1 MSWRLREER
10 WCILFTAAAA
20 EPNPPIVCVS
30 NVGALDTILPYYQ
43 QYQPNN
49 VYNKITLLF
58 QFSNTSSRVIHRST
72 VNERGNTEFLYI
84 SSKYIITITIPKREY
99 S

>member
-1 MSWRLREER
+1 M
-10 WCILFTAAAA
+10 LFIVAA
-20 EPNPPIVCVS
+20 EPAPPIVCVS
-30 NVGALDTILPYYQ
+30 NVCA
-43 QYQPNN
+43 PNN

-58 QFSNTSSRVIHRST
+58 QFSNTPTSSRVIHRST
-72 VNERGNTEFLYI
+72 VNERGNTEFYFLYI